1 MRRRVFLAGMT
12 AIVSTALFAGSAVA
26 DVSPPGCLSNS
37 LELTV
42 SKDRLTVRNGD
53 TVNFTVSAENT
64 KDSPCDLTGATIKLT
79 LPGASGAANGVVVPI
94 ATNINIPAGSV
105 LPRLKTIPWVV
116 ALDPGVTVATAEA
129 TADGDLH
136 DVAVGLRSV
145 HIVKTLGT
153 GSTQPGISLT
163 KTASTTGGAAPL
175 PVTYTYTTTNISTTP
190 VPLANVAVTDDLC
203 APVTYAGGD
212 ANANALLDVGET
224 FTFTCATSY
233 ASAGTYV
240 NTANTCADS
249 TIDNQ
254 KVCAGP
260 KQATV
265 VVTAPPVFTA
275 AGKPSKCIS
284 VPKTLSVRA
293 KELTTVKVSVTAG
306 TIAGASIKLT
316 GPGISRTGKTNSK
329 GTVTFKVR
337 PTKKGTLTI
346 KSGSCLDAQRV
357 SVKAA
362 RQTQSRQV
370 PRVTG

>member
-1 MRRRVFLAGMT
+1 MKHRVFLAVTT
-12 AIVSTALFAGSAVA
+12 AMVGTALFAGSAVA

-37 LELTV
+37 LDLAVT
-42 SKDRLTVRNGD
+42 KDRLTVRNGD

-64 KDSPCDLTGATIKLT
+64 KDTPCDLTGATIKVT
-79 LPGASGAANGVVVPI
+79 LPGPSGAANGQVITI
-94 ATNINIPAGSV
+94 ASNINIPAGSV

-116 ALDPGVTVATAEA
+116 ALDPGVTVATVEA

-136 DVAVGLRSV
+136 DVAVGLRAV

-153 GSTQPGISLT
+153 GSTQPGLSLT
-163 KTASTTGGAAPL
+163 KTASTTGGTAPL

-190 VPLANVAVTDDLC
+190 VPLANAAVTDDLC

-224 FTFTCATSY
+224 FTFTCSTTHTSP
-233 ASAGTYV
+233 GTYV
-240 NTANTCADS
+240 DTANACGDS

-254 KVCAGP
+254 KVCAPP

-265 VVTAPPVFTA
+265 VVTAPPVFVA
-275 AGKPSKCIS
+275 QSKPSKCIS

-293 KELTTVKVSVTAG
+293 KELTTVKVTVTTG

-316 GPGISRTGKTNSK
+316 GPGISRSGKTNSK
-329 GTVTFKVR
+329 GTVTFHVR

-346 KSGSCLDAQRV
+346 KSDSCLDAQRV
-357 SVKAA
+357 SVKSA
-362 RQTQSRQV
+362 RKTQSRRV

>member
-1 MRRRVFLAGMT
+1 
-12 AIVSTALFAGSAVA
+12 
-26 DVSPPGCLSNS
+26 
-37 LELTV
+37 
-42 SKDRLTVRNGD
+42 
-53 TVNFTVSAENT
+53 
-64 KDSPCDLTGATIKLT
+64 
-79 LPGASGAANGVVVPI
+79 
-94 ATNINIPAGSV
+94 
-105 LPRLKTIPWVV
+105 
-116 ALDPGVTVATAEA
+116 
-129 TADGDLH
+129 
-136 DVAVGLRSV
+136 
-145 HIVKTLGT
+145 
-153 GSTQPGISLT
+153 
-163 KTASTTGGAAPL
+163 
-175 PVTYTYTTTNISTTP
+175 VTYTYTTTNISTTP
-190 VPLANVAVTDDLC
+190 VALANVVVGDDLC
-203 APVTYAGGD
+203 APVTYVGGD

-224 FTFTCATSY
+224 FTFTCATTY

-265 VVTAPPVFTA
+265 VVTAPPPVFVA
-275 AGKPSKCIS
+275 ASKPSKCIS

-306 TIAGASIKLT
+306 TIHGASIKLT

-329 GTVTFKVR
+329 GTVTFRVR

-346 KSGSCLDAQRV
+346 KSDSCLDAQRV

-362 RQTQSRQV
+362 RQTQSRRV